1 MTSVIEKGGAWFEGI
16 TLLLCE
22 NPLPPLDEAIEA
34 AKAVLPRSNHY
45 TEPFS
50 APLRAA
56 IAEQLGVPEQ
66 LLHINAGSELILR
79 QLFDRLGQQVH
90 LFTPTY
96 ALFPEIAMQYT
107 ETSLLPEHDFTL
119 DLTQITI
126 PAGTT
131 LTVIVNPN
139 NPNGGT
145 CDMAPLPD
153 LLRRYPK
160 TFFLVDEAFIDLG
173 GRSIASLVPRYP
185 NLIVTRTFS
194 KAHSLAGFRIGY
206 AVLPEPLADDLNTH
220 NDAYPLATPSQA
232 AALATLAHMDK
243 IVQRSYMLKQWAR
256 ELAKALNELGVK
268 TYPTE
273 TYFFLADFAPYTG
286 KEITEVLATQQ
297 ILVKPLD
304 APHLGV
310 GFIRMTT
317 AVPEDNAKVLRV
329 LRHFFK
335 AYPR

>member
-1 MTSVIEKGGAWFEGI
+1 MIG
-16 TLLLCE
+16 
-22 NPLPPLDEAIEA
+22 
-34 AKAVLPRSNHY
+34 
-45 TEPFS
+45 
-50 APLRAA
+50 
-56 IAEQLGVPEQ
+56 
-66 LLHINAGSELILR
+66 
-79 QLFDRLGQQVH
+79 
-90 LFTPTY
+90 
-96 ALFPEIAMQYT
+96 
-107 ETSLLPEHDFTL
+107 
-119 DLTQITI
+119 
-126 PAGTT
+126 
-131 LTVIVNPN
+131 
-139 NPNGGT
+139 
-145 CDMAPLPD
+145 
-153 LLRRYPK
+153 
-160 TFFLVDEAFIDLG
+160 
-173 GRSIASLVPRYP
+173 
-185 NLIVTRTFS
+185 
-194 KAHSLAGFRIGY
+194 LAGFRIGY

-304 APHLGV
+304 APHLGA

-335 AYPR
+335 AYPRFTSVICRL